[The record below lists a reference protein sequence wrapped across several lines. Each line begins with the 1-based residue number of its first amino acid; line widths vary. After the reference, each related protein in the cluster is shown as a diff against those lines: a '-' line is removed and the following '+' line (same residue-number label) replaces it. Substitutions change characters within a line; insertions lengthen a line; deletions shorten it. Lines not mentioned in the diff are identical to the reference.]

1 MKSKT
6 FRCHTRVGD
15 VKSTGT
21 MEGWWPDFNTRRNI
35 SIEKF
40 SAWPVE
46 LCTSVVIKVQHMT
59 DKV

>member
-21 MEGWWPDFNTRRNI
+21 MEGWWPDFNTEVTLALKN
-35 SIEKF
+35 
-40 SAWPVE
+40 
-46 LCTSVVIKVQHMT
+46 SVLGQLNCAHLLL
-59 DKV
+59 